1 MKADSATS
9 LSVNDGASDLIVLDT
24 KNSSLDFN
32 LNTMDISS
40 QPTRVQMKASASTS
54 LKLSHGS
61 SDVIGGGHDGNTFDH
76 TLVRRGTNHRRIGCR
91 RSNHHTETLTT
102 TDVVTLEQDQSR
114 IVHSGTTSLNIES
127 TSGKIEMKSTHSDAN
142 AIQMNGKISLVNL
155 GGQGDSL
162 RIGSSGS
169 VVRDRRL
176 QNLIALTG
184 AANEYDTH
192 LGTFNGGANNKF
204 AFNSNQTTRALLQ
217 ALETR
222 LDVEAHAIDNLATL
236 TGRDQDATH
245 MGTFG
250 GYTIADNRDIRG
262 AFADVEAA
270 IEANDADINDVQL
283 TIGIGDN
290 VDDMGAFGNNSSLE
304 QIHQRGTSSGGRKH
318 SKCHKVQS
326 DSNRH
331 GSTYKSPTAVISTS
345 NNFSLAAKEAQG
357 GSRPGIVFGLNG
369 DAADQSVGKFVN
381 PHMHYFTGDASSLVP
396 GAA

>member
-1 MKADSATS
+1 M
-9 LSVNDGASDLIVLDT
+9 
-24 KNSSLDFN
+24 
-32 LNTMDISS
+32 
-40 QPTRVQMKASASTS
+40 
-54 LKLSHGS
+54 
-61 SDVIGGGHDGNTFDH
+61 
-76 TLVRRGTNHRRIGCR
+76 
-91 RSNHHTETLTT
+91 
-102 TDVVTLEQDQSR
+102 
-114 IVHSGTTSLNIES
+114 SG
-127 TSGKIEMKSTHSDAN
+127 
-142 AIQMNGKISLVNL
+142 
-155 GGQGDSL
+155 
-162 RIGSSGS
+162 R
-169 VVRDRRL
+169 RRL

-270 IEANDADINDVQL
+270 IEANDADINDVRL

-290 VDDMGAFGNNSSLE
+290 VDDMGAFP
-304 QIHQRGTSSGGRKH
+304 GTTLP
-318 SKCHKVQS
+318 
-326 DSNRH
+326 SNKSIKEVLQAV
-331 GSTYKSPTAVISTS
+331 GENTQNVTKYNPTQTVTDPTYKSPTAVISTS

-369 DAADQSVGKFVN
+369 DAADQSVGKLAN
-381 PHMHYFTGDASSLVP
+381 EPHMHYFTPGDASSLVP
-396 GAA
+396 EEQPELVMQAPQPDTHAGRR